1 MSQTWIYYNGK
12 SAEYNGKKVCTPP
25 PDPYTMR
32 FKFGDPSYVPTSGSD
47 TSTSRYGT
55 WTAVDAAH
63 GIWDWTY
70 ENNSWHCEVYP
81 SSGIYAIRGMF
92 CNPPSTFDYEVID
105 SNTAGVTDMSNL
117 FMACDRLTK
126 VHRLDTSTVTLM
138 YGMFSSCVKLT
149 EAPLLDT
156 SNCNNMFYMFF
167 GCQRITSI
175 PAYDTS
181 KVTIMSAMFD
191 GCTSLTS
198 VPLLDMS
205 SATDISGMFRGCSS
219 LKSAPKFDTHNVQ
232 YFGSGGVAHSQF
244 GLFAGC
250 SSLEV
255 APDLDFSSAV
265 CVGSIFAGCSRLV
278 EFGKNNTIS
287 LPSSIESYGFT
298 GMFYGCTL
306 LERAVLNVAR
316 NGSRTYSASS
326 LFRDCEHLKM
336 YALPD
341 VPFDGIN
348 DMFRGCLA
356 LTKMPDFGVASV
368 RNCAGA
374 FLGCRNMESG
384 IYSMYVA
391 LSTSREWE
399 YSSSYYQCFKNCGI
413 DTTSGAAELA
423 QIPASWK

>member
-1 MSQTWIYYNGK
+1 
-12 SAEYNGKKVCTPP
+12 
-25 PDPYTMR
+25 MR

-55 WTAVDAAH
+55 WTAVDAAR

-70 ENNSWHCEVYP
+70 ENSSWHCEVYP
-81 SSGIYAIRGMF
+81 SEGTYAIRGMF

-126 VHRLDTSTVTLM
+126 VHRFDTSTVTLM
-138 YGMFSSCVKLT
+138 YGMFASCVKLT

-156 SNCNNMFYMFF
+156 SNCTNMYDMFLY
-167 GCQRITSI
+167 CHSLTSI

-181 KVTIMSAMFD
+181 KVAIMSNMFD

-198 VPLLDMS
+198 VPLLNMT
-205 SATDISGMFRGCSS
+205 SAIDISGMFHGCTS
-219 LKSAPKFDTHNVQ
+219 LKSVPKFDTHNVQ
-232 YFGSGGVAHSQF
+232 YFGNGGVALSQF

-265 CVGSIFAGCSRLV
+265 YVGGIFAGCSRLV
-278 EFGKNNTIS
+278 EFGKNNMIS
-287 LPSSIESYGFT
+287 LPSSIEVEGFR
-298 GMFYGCTL
+298 GMFNGCTL
-306 LERAVLNVAR
+306 LERVVLNVAR
-316 NGSRTYSASS
+316 NGSRTYWANS
-326 LFRDCEHLKM
+326 LFQDCERLKT
-336 YALPD
+336 YTLPD
-341 VPFDGIN
+341 VPFHSISR
-348 DMFRGCLA
+348 MFSGCLS
-356 LTKMPDFGVASV
+356 LTKMPVFDVASV
-368 RNCAGA
+368 QNCERA

-384 IYSMYVA
+384 IYSMYTA
-391 LSTSREWE
+391 LSANEWQ
-399 YSSSYYQCFKNCGI
+399 YSSSYSECFKNCGI
-413 DTTSGAAELA
+413 DTVSGAAELA